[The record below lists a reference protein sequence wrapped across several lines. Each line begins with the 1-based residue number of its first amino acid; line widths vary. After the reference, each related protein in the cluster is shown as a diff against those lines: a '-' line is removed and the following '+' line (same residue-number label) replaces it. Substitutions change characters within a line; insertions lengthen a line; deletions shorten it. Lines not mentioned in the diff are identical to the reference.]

1 MAAIHPAGDA
11 LKGAPLRAEGSSSF
25 APFGADTKTTFRV
38 WGEDDSKT
46 WVQNSF
52 TRSVAEVA
60 AGEAKMDHS
69 SGHSNDVGVATVL
82 AAMAVMNTE
91 AIAKAIDPEGRAKV
105 MQQGADETKLA
116 LSKAN
121 EALRMGDV
129 TRELSKDVAPL
140 LTEMKALTE
149 KIALMDE
156 RMDQR
161 LQTIEQKPA
170 CCTIS

>member
-1 MAAIHPAGDA
+1 MAAT
-11 LKGAPLRAEGSSSF
+11 GSSSC
-25 APFGADTKTTFRV
+25 APFGADTKTTSRAYRFTPSDLRY
-38 WGEDDSKT
+38 GNELPPE
-46 WVQNSF
+46 

-60 AGEAKMDHS
+60 AGEAKWDT
-69 SGHSNDVGVATVL
+69 SGLSNEVGVVTVL

-161 LQTIEQKPA
+161 LQAIEQKPA

>member
-1 MAAIHPAGDA
+1 
-11 LKGAPLRAEGSSSF
+11 
-25 APFGADTKTTFRV
+25 
-38 WGEDDSKT
+38 
-46 WVQNSF
+46 
-52 TRSVAEVA
+52 
-60 AGEAKMDHS
+60 
-69 SGHSNDVGVATVL
+69 
-82 AAMAVMNTE
+82 
-91 AIAKAIDPEGRAKV
+91 

-156 RMDQR
+156 R
-161 LQTIEQKPA
+161 LQAIEQKPA
-170 CCTIS
+170 SACCTIS

>member
-11 LKGAPLRAEGSSSF
+11 FKGAPLRAEGSSSF
-25 APFGADTKTTFRV
+25 APFGADTKTTSRAYHFTRSDLRY
-38 WGEDDSKT
+38 GNELPPE
-46 WVQNSF
+46 

-60 AGEAKMDHS
+60 AGEAKRDQGFS
-69 SGHSNDVGVATVL
+69 SNDTGVATVL

-156 RMDQR
+156 R
-161 LQTIEQKPA
+161 LQAIEQKPA
-170 CCTIS
+170 SACCTIS

>member
-1 MAAIHPAGDA
+1 
-11 LKGAPLRAEGSSSF
+11 
-25 APFGADTKTTFRV
+25 
-38 WGEDDSKT
+38 
-46 WVQNSF
+46 
-52 TRSVAEVA
+52 
-60 AGEAKMDHS
+60 MDQ
-69 SGHSNDVGVATVL
+69 GYSNDTGVATVL

-140 LTEMKALTE
+140 LTEMKALTGRT
-149 KIALMDE
+149 IAID
-156 RMDQR
+156 
-161 LQTIEQKPA
+161 A
-170 CCTIS
+170 CAPNLLARDRAIGSPLSLPPSAHHSPSRRAQPCRSTSSS

>member
-1 MAAIHPAGDA
+1 M
-11 LKGAPLRAEGSSSF
+11 
-25 APFGADTKTTFRV
+25 PFPFVPIRNPFPYGADSTVGFGTGGIYDATTNYAGRV
-38 WGEDDSKT
+38 AD
-46 WVQNSF
+46 
-52 TRSVAEVA
+52 VA
-60 AGEAKMDHS
+60 AGDGFGSYQHDPPNS
-69 SGHSNDVGVATVL
+69 VGTVL
-82 AAMAVMNTE
+82 SAMAVMNTE

-105 MQQGADETKLA
+105 MQQAADETKLA

-156 RMDQR
+156 R
-161 LQTIEQKPA
+161 LQAIEQKPA

>member
-25 APFGADTKTTFRV
+25 APFGADTKTTFRT
-38 WGEDDSKT
+38 WGEDA
-46 WVQNSF
+46 NSF

-60 AGEAKMDHS
+60 AGEAKRDQA
-69 SGHSNDVGVATVL
+69 GSNDTGIATAL

-156 RMDQR
+156 R
-161 LQTIEQKPA
+161 LQAIEQKPA
-170 CCTIS
+170 SACCTIS

>member
-11 LKGAPLRAEGSSSF
+11 FKGAPLRAEGSSSF
-25 APFGADTKTTFRV
+25 APFGADTKTTFRY
-38 WGEDDSKT
+38 GDDVKWNDT
-46 WVQNSF
+46 

-60 AGEAKMDHS
+60 AGEAKLDQRY
-69 SGHSNDVGVATVL
+69 SNDTGVATVL

-156 RMDQR
+156 R
-161 LQTIEQKPA
+161 LQAIEQKPA
-170 CCTIS
+170 SACCTIS

>member
-11 LKGAPLRAEGSSSF
+11 FKGAPLRAEGSSSF
-25 APFGADTKTTFRV
+25 APFGADTKTTFRT
-38 WGEDDSKT
+38 WGEEA
-46 WVQNSF
+46 NSF

-60 AGEAKMDHS
+60 AGEAKWDHH
-69 SGHSNDVGVATVL
+69 SGRSNDLGVATVL

-156 RMDQR
+156 R

-170 CCTIS
+170 SACCTIS

>member
-11 LKGAPLRAEGSSSF
+11 FKGAPLRAEGSSSF
-25 APFGADTKTTFRV
+25 APFGADTKTTFQAYHSESSILRPP
-38 WGEDDSKT
+38 E
-46 WVQNSF
+46 

-60 AGEAKMDHS
+60 AGEAKWDHH
-69 SGHSNDVGVATVL
+69 SGRSNDLGVATVL

-156 RMDQR
+156 R
-161 LQTIEQKPA
+161 LQAIEQKPA
-170 CCTIS
+170 SACCTIS

>member
-11 LKGAPLRAEGSSSF
+11 FKGAPLRAEGSSSF
-25 APFGADTKTTFRV
+25 APFGADTKTTFRI
-38 WGEDDSKT
+38 WGEAADSIT
-46 WVQNSF
+46 S
-52 TRSVAEVA
+52 SVAEVA
-60 AGEAKMDHS
+60 AGEAKFDQS
-69 SGHSNDVGVATVL
+69 CSNDTGVATVL

-156 RMDQR
+156 R
-161 LQTIEQKPA
+161 LQAIEQKPA
-170 CCTIS
+170 SACCTIS

>member
-1 MAAIHPAGDA
+1 
-11 LKGAPLRAEGSSSF
+11 
-25 APFGADTKTTFRV
+25 
-38 WGEDDSKT
+38 
-46 WVQNSF
+46 
-52 TRSVAEVA
+52 
-60 AGEAKMDHS
+60 
-69 SGHSNDVGVATVL
+69 
-82 AAMAVMNTE
+82 
-91 AIAKAIDPEGRAKV
+91 
-105 MQQGADETKLA
+105 MQQVFQGEPMRVETKLA

-156 RMDQR
+156 R
-161 LQTIEQKPA
+161 LQAIEQNQKPA

>member
-11 LKGAPLRAEGSSSF
+11 FKGAPLRAEGSSSF
-25 APFGADTKTTFRV
+25 APFGADTKTTSRAYA
-38 WGEDDSKT
+38 EDSGYERPPE
-46 WVQNSF
+46 

-60 AGEAKMDHS
+60 AGEAKWDT
-69 SGHSNDVGVATVL
+69 SGLSNEVGVVTVL

-156 RMDQR
+156 R
-161 LQTIEQKPA
+161 LQAIEQKPA
-170 CCTIS
+170 SACCTIS

>member
-11 LKGAPLRAEGSSSF
+11 FKGALLRAEGSSSF
-25 APFGADTKTTFRV
+25 APFGADTKTTSRAYA
-38 WGEDDSKT
+38 EDSGYERPPE
-46 WVQNSF
+46 

-60 AGEAKMDHS
+60 AGEAKWDHH
-69 SGHSNDVGVATVL
+69 SGRSNDLGVATVL

-156 RMDQR
+156 R
-161 LQTIEQKPA
+161 LQAIEQKPA
-170 CCTIS
+170 SACCTIS